1 MTEQEKAE
9 AIQARDEATIPVV
22 MLAGLVAYFAFFN
35 NTDPMAPLIGAV
47 AALWG
52 LYLLLQYR
60 YSWALLI
67 SSLIMILGGASL
79 WMGGR

>member
-22 MLAGLVAYFAFFN
+22 ILAGLVAYFALFN
-35 NTDPMAPLIGAV
+35 NTDPMSPLIGAV

-52 LYLLLQYR
+52 FYLLVQYR

-67 SSLIMILGGASL
+67 SSLIMIVGGASL
-79 WMGGR
+79 WMGGQ